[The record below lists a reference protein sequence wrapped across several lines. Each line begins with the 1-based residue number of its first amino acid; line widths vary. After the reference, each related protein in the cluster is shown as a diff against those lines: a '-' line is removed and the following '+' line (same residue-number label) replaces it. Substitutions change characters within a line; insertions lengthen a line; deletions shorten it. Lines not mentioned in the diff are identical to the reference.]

1 MSSTEE
7 KLDGLIRA
15 VASLVKNQK
24 THQHDLDD
32 KLKKLEKDVTAAQ
45 AEATERALK
54 KAKQGRPVE
63 FKWKGHQE
71 QYSFNEEVEDRLEAA
86 AKKIKK
92 LAQWQ
97 MKATQRSSCKKHSM
111 S

>member
-15 VASLVKNQK
+15 VASLVENQK
-24 THQHDLDD
+24 THQRDLDD
-32 KLKKLEKDVTAAQ
+32 KLKKLEDVTAAQ

-54 KAKQGRPVE
+54 KAKQGRPFE

-92 LAQWQ
+92 LA
-97 MKATQRSSCKKHSM
+97 
-111 S
+111 